1 MFGLKRLFRR
11 EIRKAV
17 KTIVSAP
24 KHSAP
29 VRKNTPVVASQ
40 TVTQVSVTKTTV
52 SVVDTP

>member
-24 KHSAP
+24 KNSAP
-29 VRKNTPVVASQ
+29 VRKNTPVVS
-40 TVTQVSVTKTTV
+40 S
-52 SVVDTP
+52 